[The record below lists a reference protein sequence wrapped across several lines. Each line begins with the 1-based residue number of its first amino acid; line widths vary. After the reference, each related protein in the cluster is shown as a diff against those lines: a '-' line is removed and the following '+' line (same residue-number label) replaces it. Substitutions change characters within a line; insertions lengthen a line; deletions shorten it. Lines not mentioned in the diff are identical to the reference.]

1 MRIFLSLLTIVALA
15 AQAFFAYAWG
25 RTDVTERFLDI
36 HSAFHGGAPAWVR
49 LAFSLDYYWL
59 VFTSFVFTGAYFY
72 SYTREKQFSPFYLS
86 SDLITIF
93 FVNVIRDVST
103 PRYGTIQCLKY

>member
-59 VFTSFVFTGAYFY
+59 VFTALFSLALIFILIQGKSNSHLSILAVISLLFSLSMLYVMYPLHVMVRY
-72 SYTREKQFSPFYLS
+72 S
-86 SDLITIF
+86 
-93 FVNVIRDVST
+93 V
-103 PRYGTIQCLKY
+103 